1 MLLFLIGEKYLSMI
15 PVFYLFSALAGYQV
29 IHRHYLGSRSSLYM
43 WARRQ
48 YPLAEI
54 LGPDH
59 YQLDRLGGRFPSV
72 DSYIYSVHLG
82 GRVPPDHVQCGY
94 LISSHV
100 DIIPQLLISVTPHA

>member
-29 IHRHYLGSRSSLYM
+29 IHRHYLGSRSSLDM

-72 DSYIYSVHLG
+72 DSHIYI
-82 GRVPPDHVQCGY
+82 QCIWAVGS
-94 LISSHV
+94 LQITFSL
-100 DIIPQLLISVTPHA
+100 DT